1 MLCYIYRKFEML
13 CMTPFRL
20 LQNIIVLLLL
30 FSSCQKIPDG
40 KEMSASADVVKDSL
54 RLEKAKT
61 FFKDELKDRLSL
73 LLTDSLS
80 RVKTDAEP
88 LLFSGPALRAAYI
101 ANGFEAIW
109 LDEQGLNAS
118 GRELLRLLQN
128 TERYGLNSKY
138 YGAGNIAFAV
148 TKWKPE
154 MSDKALAADIEL
166 SLSNAW
172 LLLALHLNKGAVGK
186 QQLLN
191 HDFGSEPDMYATEM
205 LQAVAD
211 GKVQSRLESFQPKHI
226 HYRNLQKELAG
237 FYNSKNVL
245 PENFSIRDHKKD
257 SAGAAVDVM
266 KALFYHGYLDSAST
280 DAVAYKDALMK
291 FQKEHGL
298 VADGVP
304 GPNTNRLLLTDNKE
318 RYRRVALN
326 IERWRSSSYAFPK
339 EYILVNIPGFEA
351 YVMNGDVYER
361 THRVIVGKPSTST
374 PELESTIN
382 LVVVNPD
389 WTVPQSIIRKE
400 MRGKSY
406 AYLSKY
412 NIFQG
417 GRQVSPGQVNWSAG
431 GIRMVQPPGPT
442 NALGLIKFMFNNP
455 HSVYLHDT
463 PSRNLFENT
472 VRAYSHGC
480 VRMQNPLEFGA
491 YLLQREGKNI
501 SVDSLKAMIQ
511 GGKLTNIR
519 LTKGLPIYITYFTA
533 MTDPSGTLQLYPDL
547 YKKEEQNA
555 AVLFFGRYD
564 KSVDPLK
571 GREAIPSI
579 NAIPDALMP
588 EDSAMLVNI
597 IIP

>member
-1 MLCYIYRKFEML
+1 
-13 CMTPFRL
+13 MTPLRL
-20 LQNIIVLLLL
+20 FLSIIVILLS
-30 FSSCQKIPDG
+30 FTACKQRPDS
-40 KEMSASADVVKDSL
+40 KEMAASAEVVKDSL

-61 FFKDELKDRLSL
+61 FFKDELKDKLAAL
-73 LLTDSLS
+73 LADSLS
-80 RVKTDAEP
+80 RVKTNAEP
-88 LLFSGPALRAAYI
+88 ILFSGPALRAAYM
-101 ANGFEAIW
+101 ANDYEAIW

-128 TERYGLNSKY
+128 TERYGLNNKY
-138 YGAGNIAFAV
+138 YGAGNVAFAV
-148 TKWKPE
+148 TNWKPE
-154 MSDKALAADIEL
+154 LTDMSLAADIEL

-191 HDFGSEPDMYATEM
+191 HDFGSNPEMYAEEM
-205 LQAVAD
+205 LQAVID
-211 GKVQSRLESFQPKHI
+211 GKVQSRLERFQPNHI

-257 SAGAAVDVM
+257 SVGAASDVM
-266 KALFYHGYLDSAST
+266 KALFYHGYLDSMSA
-280 DAVAYKDALMK
+280 DAMSYKDALKK

-298 VADGVP
+298 VDDGVP
-304 GPNTNRLLLTDNKE
+304 GPNTSRLLLTDNKE

-326 IERWRSSSYAFPK
+326 IERWRSTSYALPK

-389 WTVPQSIIRKE
+389 WTVPQSIIRNE
-400 MRGKSY
+400 MRGKSHS
-406 AYLSKY
+406 YLSKY

-417 GRQVSPGQVNWSAG
+417 GRQVSPGEVNWSAG

-442 NALGLIKFMFNNP
+442 NALGHIKFMFNNS

-463 PSRNLFENT
+463 PNRNLFDNT
-472 VRAYSHGC
+472 VRSYSHGC
-480 VRMQNPLEFGA
+480 VRMQNPLDFGA
-491 YLLQREGKNI
+491 YLLQRDGKNI
-501 SVDSLKAMIQ
+501 SVDSLRVMVQ

-519 LTKGLPIYITYFTA
+519 LSKGLPIYIAYFTA

-555 AVLFFGRYD
+555 AVLFYGRYD
-564 KSVDPLK
+564 KSVDPSK

-579 NAIPDALMP
+579 DAIPEALMP
-588 EDSAMLVNI
+588 DDSAMLVNML
-597 IIP
+597 IP

>member
-1 MLCYIYRKFEML
+1 MYYIYGKFEIP
-13 CMTPFRL
+13 CMTPYRL
-20 LQNIIVLLLL
+20 LQAITALFLV

-61 FFKDELKDRLSL
+61 VIKDELKDKLSL

-80 RVKTDAEP
+80 RVKTNAEP

-101 ANGFEAIW
+101 ASGFEAIW
-109 LDEQGLNAS
+109 LDDQGLNSS

-128 TERYGLNSKY
+128 TERYGLHNKY

-148 TKWKPE
+148 ARWKPG

-172 LLLALHLNKGAVGK
+172 LLLALHLDKGAVGK

-191 HDFGSEPDMYATEM
+191 HDFGSEPDKYAREM

-211 GKVQSRLESFQPKHI
+211 GKVQSRLEAFQPKHI

-257 SAGAAVDVM
+257 SAGAASDVM
-266 KALFYHGYLDSAST
+266 KALFYHGYLDSIST
-280 DAVAYKDALMK
+280 DAMGYKTALMK

-298 VADGVP
+298 VADAVP
-304 GPNTNRLLLTDNKE
+304 GPNTSRLLLTDNKE

-326 IERWRSSSYAFPK
+326 IERWRSLSYSFPQ
-339 EYILVNIPGFEA
+339 EYILVNIPGFES
-351 YVMNGDVYER
+351 YVMNGDVCER

-374 PELESTIN
+374 PELESIIN

-389 WTVPQSIIRKE
+389 WTVPQSIIRNE
-400 MRGKSY
+400 MRGKSH
-406 AYLSKY
+406 AYLSRY

-417 GRQVSPGQVNWSAG
+417 GRQVSPGEINWSAG
-431 GIRMVQPPGPT
+431 GIRMIQPPGPT

-463 PSRNLFENT
+463 PNRNLFENT

-491 YLLQREGKNI
+491 YLLQRDGKNI
-501 SVDSLKAMIQ
+501 DVDSLKVIVQ
-511 GGKLTNIR
+511 GAKLTNIR
-519 LTKGLPIYITYFTA
+519 LTKGLPIYIAYFTA
-533 MTDPSGTLQLYPDL
+533 MTDPAGTLQLYPDL

-555 AVLFFGRYD
+555 AVLFYGRYD
-564 KSVDPLK
+564 KSVDPSK

-579 NAIPDALMP
+579 DAIPDALMP